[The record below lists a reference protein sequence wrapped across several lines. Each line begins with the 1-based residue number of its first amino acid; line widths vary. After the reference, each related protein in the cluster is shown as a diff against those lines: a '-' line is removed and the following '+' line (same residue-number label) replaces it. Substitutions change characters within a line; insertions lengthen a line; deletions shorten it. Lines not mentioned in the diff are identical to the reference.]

1 MKYIVALTK
10 PRGIL
15 FAASKPDPITDG
27 LSVNAWR
34 AAVTDS
40 QLLRGDGAPVVD
52 DPVSI
57 PPVHEAQSDDPAFIV
72 FTSGTTGR
80 PKGIV
85 HAHRWLDALGD
96 SNRTRIPPQAN
107 DVALATGEWSFIS
120 ALGHNVL
127 FPLRNGVTGSI
138 MDERA
143 SPERILATIA
153 RDRVT
158 LLYSVATLYRRI
170 LSQPGIEERFD
181 VSSLRGV
188 NATGEPLEAAV
199 REEWERRF
207 KCPIWEHFGVSE
219 AQMVLGHAPG
229 VPERPGTVGVSWGA
243 RPEILNEDFTPQPPG
258 YSGQIGLSW
267 DYPGFFLE
275 YLGDKQQT
283 DATKRDGWFLTNDLA
298 TMDSDGYVSI
308 FGRADD
314 CFKSKGVLIVPRE
327 LEDALLQLGIVEEAC
342 VFGIFDKEIG
352 NQIGAAIVLR
362 AGIASPPLGRQGVAD
377 ALQGKIA
384 HFKLPHEVFFFRELP
399 DRERK
404 NSEKRGRPAGA
415 RFTRVNLAY
424 SKPPLTSTAAPR
436 GSSEW
441 PTTRHCRAFRSMS
454 GAEALAPEMRLHS
467 SDRSTRS
474 GNRAGTMAGRRRRCW
489 LTMRTV
495 SHCRRRPRYRRS
507 RMGEPLRQTQGGST
521 FATIAAR
528 RTDL

>member
-1 MKYIVALTK
+1 MNLSAIALSPGSKKSQARAAAFLTAQGPVSNERFQRSVFSYANGLVRLGLAPGDKVLLRMTNSVEFAASFLAVAWLGGIPVLQNSQFGQGELEYIVALTK

-27 LSVNAWR
+27 LTVDAWR

-57 PPVHEAQSDDPAFIV
+57 PPVYEAQSDDPAFIV

-170 LSQPGIEERFD
+170 LSQLGIEERFD

-258 YSGQIGLSW
+258 TPGRLAFHG

-342 VFGIFDKEIG
+342 VFGISDKEIG

-399 DRERK
+399 K
-404 NSEKRGRPAGA
+404 NANGKTQRSEVVRQ
-415 RFTRVNLAY
+415 VLA
-424 SKPPLTSTAAPR
+424 S
-436 GSSEW
+436 
-441 PTTRHCRAFRSMS
+441 RA
-454 GAEALAPEMRLHS
+454 
-467 SDRSTRS
+467 
-474 GNRAGTMAGRRRRCW
+474 
-489 LTMRTV
+489 
-495 SHCRRRPRYRRS
+495 
-507 RMGEPLRQTQGGST
+507 
-521 FATIAAR
+521 
-528 RTDL
+528 

>member
-1 MKYIVALTK
+1 MNLSAIALSLCGDKSQAGKPAFLTANGAVSYAQLLRIVSTYANGLMALGLEPGDRVLLRMTNSVEFAASFLAVVWVGGIPVLQNSQFGQSELEYIVALTK

-15 FAASKPDPITDG
+15 FAAAKPDAVTDG
-27 LSVNAWR
+27 LARDAWYMG
-34 AAVTDS
+34 ATTS
-40 QLLRGDGAPVVD
+40 QLVRPDGKPVCD
-52 DPVSI
+52 DVAAI
-57 PPVHEAQSDDPAFIV
+57 PPAYDAPPDAPAFIV

-96 SNRTRIPPQAN
+96 SNRARIPPHAG

-127 FPLRNGVTGSI
+127 FPLRNGVAGSI

-143 SPERILATIA
+143 SPERILSTIA

-170 LSQPGIEERFD
+170 LSHPGIEERFD

-199 REEWERRF
+199 RDEWERRF

-229 VPERPGTVGVSWGA
+229 VANRPGTVGVSWGA
-243 RPEILNEDFTPQPPG
+243 RPEILDDDLRPQPRG
-258 YSGQIGLSW
+258 TTGRLAFHG

-275 YLGDKQQT
+275 YLGDRQQT

-298 TMDSDGYVSI
+298 TIDDDGYVSI

-327 LEDALLQLGIVEEAC
+327 LEEVLLQLGVVEEAC
-342 VFGIFDKEIG
+342 VFGIPDREIG
-352 NQIGAAIVLR
+352 HRIGAAIVLR
-362 AGIASPPLGRQGVAD
+362 GGIAQDAWGRETIAQ
-377 ALQGKIA
+377 ALAGKIA
-384 HFKLPHEVFFFRELP
+384 SFKLPNEVFFFRELP
-399 DRERK
+399 KNANGKTQRSEVIRK
-404 NSEKRGRPAGA
+404 VLAAG
-415 RFTRVNLAY
+415 
-424 SKPPLTSTAAPR
+424 S
-436 GSSEW
+436 
-441 PTTRHCRAFRSMS
+441 
-454 GAEALAPEMRLHS
+454 
-467 SDRSTRS
+467 
-474 GNRAGTMAGRRRRCW
+474 
-489 LTMRTV
+489 
-495 SHCRRRPRYRRS
+495 
-507 RMGEPLRQTQGGST
+507 
-521 FATIAAR
+521 
-528 RTDL
+528 

>member
-1 MKYIVALTK
+1 MNLSAIALSPGSKKSQARAAAFLTAQGPVSNERFQRSVFSYANGLVRLGLAPGDKVLLRMTNSVEFAASFLAVAWLGGIPVLQNSQFGQGELEYIVALTK

-170 LSQPGIEERFD
+170 LS
-181 VSSLRGV
+181 
-188 NATGEPLEAAV
+188 
-199 REEWERRF
+199 
-207 KCPIWEHFGVSE
+207 
-219 AQMVLGHAPG
+219 
-229 VPERPGTVGVSWGA
+229 
-243 RPEILNEDFTPQPPG
+243 
-258 YSGQIGLSW
+258 
-267 DYPGFFLE
+267 
-275 YLGDKQQT
+275 
-283 DATKRDGWFLTNDLA
+283 
-298 TMDSDGYVSI
+298 
-308 FGRADD
+308 
-314 CFKSKGVLIVPRE
+314 
-327 LEDALLQLGIVEEAC
+327 
-342 VFGIFDKEIG
+342 
-352 NQIGAAIVLR
+352 
-362 AGIASPPLGRQGVAD
+362 
-377 ALQGKIA
+377 
-384 HFKLPHEVFFFRELP
+384 
-399 DRERK
+399 
-404 NSEKRGRPAGA
+404 
-415 RFTRVNLAY
+415 
-424 SKPPLTSTAAPR
+424 
-436 GSSEW
+436 
-441 PTTRHCRAFRSMS
+441 
-454 GAEALAPEMRLHS
+454 
-467 SDRSTRS
+467 
-474 GNRAGTMAGRRRRCW
+474 
-489 LTMRTV
+489 
-495 SHCRRRPRYRRS
+495 
-507 RMGEPLRQTQGGST
+507 
-521 FATIAAR
+521 
-528 RTDL
+528 

>member
-1 MKYIVALTK
+1 MNLSAIALSPGSKKSQAGAAAFLTAQGPVSNERFQRSVFSYANGLVRLGLAPGDKVLMRMTNSVEFAASFLAVAWLGGIPVLQNSQFGQGELEYIVALTK

-27 LSVNAWR
+27 LTVDAWR

-40 QLLRGDGAPVVD
+40 QLLRGDGGPVVD

-57 PPVHEAQSDDPAFIV
+57 PPVYEAQSDDPAFIV

-207 KCPIWEHFGVSE
+207 KCPVWEHFGVSE

-243 RPEILNEDFTPQPPG
+243 RPEILNEDFTPLPPG
-258 YSGQIGLSW
+258 TPGRLAFHG

-298 TMDSDGYVSI
+298 TIDGDGYVSI

-342 VFGIFDKEIG
+342 VFGISDKEIG

-362 AGIASPPLGRQGVAD
+362 AGAASPPLGRQGVAE

-384 HFKLPHEVFFFRELP
+384 PFKLPHEVFFFRELP
-399 DRERK
+399 K
-404 NSEKRGRPAGA
+404 NANGKTQRSEVVRQ
-415 RFTRVNLAY
+415 VLA
-424 SKPPLTSTAAPR
+424 S
-436 GSSEW
+436 
-441 PTTRHCRAFRSMS
+441 
-454 GAEALAPEMRLHS
+454 
-467 SDRSTRS
+467 
-474 GNRAGTMAGRRRRCW
+474 
-489 LTMRTV
+489 RT
-495 SHCRRRPRYRRS
+495 
-507 RMGEPLRQTQGGST
+507 
-521 FATIAAR
+521 
-528 RTDL
+528 